1 MEAPARTGLDWI
13 YSYFVTAVLRNLLTL
28 PRECPFLTAL
38 KVYLVQRCV
47 LIGFFLFTEKK

>member
-1 MEAPARTGLDWI
+1 MEAPARTGLKWI
-13 YSYFVTAVLRNLLTL
+13 YSYFVTAVLRNLLIL

-47 LIGFFLFTEKK
+47 LIGFFLFTEK